1 MLYSHDRLDDWFE
14 AEVKIHEPSLRLFLK
29 DKLPEQMD
37 ISDVVQES
45 YARIIK
51 ARRKE
56 LVKSPKSLL
65 FTIARNVTTDLI
77 RKKYVSK
84 TISLGEEE
92 LFDVV
97 SPYEEQKK
105 LQEYSFDDINLLQ
118 DAIRRLPPKCR
129 KILLMRNFEDLPLK
143 EIASRMKISV
153 KTVEAQLS
161 IGMKKCKKYFEEKG
175 DK

>member
-56 LVKSPKSLL
+56 LVKSPKSL
-65 FTIARNVTTDLI
+65 
-77 RKKYVSK
+77 
-84 TISLGEEE
+84 
-92 LFDVV
+92 
-97 SPYEEQKK
+97 
-105 LQEYSFDDINLLQ
+105 
-118 DAIRRLPPKCR
+118 
-129 KILLMRNFEDLPLK
+129 
-143 EIASRMKISV
+143 
-153 KTVEAQLS
+153 
-161 IGMKKCKKYFEEKG
+161 
-175 DK
+175 